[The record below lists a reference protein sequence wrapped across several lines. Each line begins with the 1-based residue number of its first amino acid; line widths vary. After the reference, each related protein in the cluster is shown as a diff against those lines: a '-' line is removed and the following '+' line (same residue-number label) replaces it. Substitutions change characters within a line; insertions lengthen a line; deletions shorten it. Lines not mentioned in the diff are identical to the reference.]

1 MNLKPYQV
9 ICFENKHKKSG
20 DNQPSMKGEAL
31 IVCPHCNAECD
42 MEVAL
47 WAKTTQKGAPFLSGT
62 IKKLEPNQWNQQKKA
77 DDAVAKTEREK
88 PAEEKADSLPF

>member
-9 ICFENKHKKSG
+9 ICFENSQKKA
-20 DNQPSMKGEAL
+20 DNQPSMKGEAK
-31 IVCPHCNAECD
+31 IICPNCQAECD

-47 WAKTTQKGAPFLSGT
+47 WAKTTQKNRPFLSGT

-77 DDAVAKTEREK
+77 DDAVAKAEREK
-88 PAEEKADSLPF
+88 PVEDISKDLPF